1 VEKITKRTVDALK
14 PSKVGVQGSEQFLWD
29 SELRGFGVRVSPAGL
44 KSFIVQYR
52 TPKGRHRRTV
62 IGRHGM
68 MTAEQAR
75 QAAWDVL
82 SAVAKGIDPA
92 APPEP
97 DRNAITVSAL
107 RDWYLAEAEAGHI
120 LGRRR
125 RPIKASTLAMDRSR
139 IEAHQAATRRAQ
151 VGALTLGDIEGAQAD
166 IAAGKTQNRAWAT
179 VAAPPPVGRASPPA
193 RSQHSMPS
201 SNTRRHDAARA
212 PSGRSVLDA
221 T

>member
-1 VEKITKRTVDALK
+1 MEKITKRTVDAQK

-52 TPKGRHRRTV
+52 TPEGRHRRTV
-62 IGRHGM
+62 IGRYGM

-75 QAAWDVL
+75 QAAWDIL

-92 APPEP
+92 AAPEP

-107 RDWYLAEAEAGHI
+107 CDWYLAEAEAGRI

-139 IEAHQAATRRAQ
+139 I
-151 VGALTLGDIEGAQAD
+151 
-166 IAAGKTQNRAWAT
+166 
-179 VAAPPPVGRASPPA
+179 
-193 RSQHSMPS
+193 
-201 SNTRRHDAARA
+201 
-212 PSGRSVLDA
+212 
-221 T
+221 